1 MTIWIL
7 ALLVTAVVGA
17 LGRQIGGIRMGI
29 SLIGVI
35 VALFVAGP
43 LAPHLRTAL
52 GAIGMKDPVNSW
64 ALAAPLVFLAVV
76 LIFNSFAVAI
86 YIKISGYYKFRAPD
100 DVRMRW
106 ERIDAATGLSLG
118 IVAAVV
124 YLVAAS
130 AYLYHAGYVTR
141 QLKSPNDNP
150 LWLELVNKMHDDLT
164 STKFDRV
171 AAGVGQASPAF
182 FQGADL
188 LGLLYHN
195 PELQER
201 LAEYPQFLSL
211 AEDAAF
217 QTVFTN
223 ETLKPLLPA
232 KTNVALII
240 KNPTFRPLL
249 ANPEFQ
255 RNAQELDIAD
265 LTGFLKTGKSE
276 KYAKEPLVGK
286 WQVDVSATVRQHART
301 NPKATANDQGRLN
314 TLLRAAISDY
324 TLSVTPD
331 NKIFLKGRRDPIAF
345 AGMLMPGFR
354 FPMVQNPDGSNTPPP
369 PKTVA
374 TGTWKK
380 EGDKF
385 QFTVQTPTGERT
397 ADVNIVESG
406 KLAAPVGFNVLV
418 FTRMD

>member
-1 MTIWIL
+1 MTIWLL
-7 ALLVTAVVGA
+7 AVFLFAAVGA

-43 LAPHLRTAL
+43 LAPHLRSAL
-52 GAIGMKDPVNSW
+52 GAVGMKDPVTTW
-64 ALAAPLVFLAVV
+64 ALAAPLVFLGVM
-76 LIFNSFAVAI
+76 LMFNSFAVGA
-86 YIKISGYYKFRAPD
+86 YIKLSGYYKFRAPD

-106 ERIDAATGLSLG
+106 ERIDAATGVTLG
-118 IVAAVV
+118 VIAAAV

-141 QLKSPNDNP
+141 QLESPTDNA
-150 LWLELVNKMHDDLT
+150 LWLKLVNKMRDDLT
-164 STKFDRV
+164 SSKFDRV

-182 FQGADL
+182 FQGADV

-201 LAEYPQFLSL
+201 VPDYPQFLSL
-211 AEDAAF
+211 AEDGAF
-217 QTVFTN
+217 QAVFTN
-223 ETLKPLLPA
+223 ETFKVLLPA
-232 KTNVALII
+232 KTNVALML
-240 KNPTFRPLL
+240 KDPAFRPLL
-249 ANPEFQ
+249 VHPEFQ

-265 LTGFLKTGKSE
+265 LIGFLKTGKSE

-286 WQVDVSATVRQHART
+286 WQVDLSATVRQFARG
-301 NPKATANDQGRLN
+301 NPKVTANDQGRLRN
-314 TLLRAAISDY
+314 LLRAAISDY
-324 TLSVTPD
+324 TLTVTPD
-331 NKIFLKGRRDPIAF
+331 EKVFVKGRRDPIAF

-354 FPMVQNPDGSNTPPP
+354 FPVVPNPDGSDNPPP

-385 QFTVQTPTGERT
+385 QFTVQTPGGERT
-397 ADVNIVESG
+397 ADVSLVEGG
-406 KLAAPVGFNVLV
+406 KLAAPVGANTLV
-418 FTRMD
+418 FARMD

>member
-1 MTIWIL
+1 MTIWLL
-7 ALLVTAVVGA
+7 AVFLFVAVGA

-29 SLIGVI
+29 SLIGVV

-52 GAIGMKDPVNSW
+52 GAVGMKDPVTVW
-64 ALAAPLVFLAVV
+64 ALAAPLVFLGVM
-76 LIFNSFAVAI
+76 LMFNSFAVGA
-86 YIKISGYYKFRAPD
+86 YIKLSGYYKFRAPD

-106 ERIDAATGLSLG
+106 ERIDAATGVSLG
-118 IVAAVV
+118 VVAAVV

-130 AYLYHAGYVTR
+130 AYVYHVGYVTR
-141 QLKSPNDNP
+141 QLESPNDNA
-150 LWLELVNKMHDDLT
+150 LWLKLVNKLRDDLT

-182 FQGADL
+182 FQGADV

-201 LAEYPQFLSL
+201 LPEYPQFLSL
-211 AEDAAF
+211 AEDGAF
-217 QTVFTN
+217 QAVFTN
-223 ETLKPLLPA
+223 ETFKVLLPA
-232 KTNVALII
+232 KTNVALIL
-240 KNPTFRPLL
+240 KDPTFRPLL
-249 ANPEFQ
+249 VHPEFQ
-255 RNAQELDIAD
+255 RNAQELDLAD
-265 LTGFLKTGKSE
+265 LISFLKTGRSE

-286 WQVDVSATVRQHART
+286 WQVDLSATVRQFARA
-301 NPKATANDQGRLN
+301 NPKVTANDQGRLRN
-314 TLLRAAISDY
+314 LLRAAISDY
-324 TLSVTPD
+324 TLTVTPD
-331 NKIFLKGRRDPIAF
+331 EKVFVKGRRDPIAF

-354 FPMVQNPDGSNTPPP
+354 FPVVPNPDGSDTPPP

-385 QFTVQTPTGERT
+385 QFTVQTSGGERT
-397 ADVNIVESG
+397 ADVTIVEGG
-406 KLAAPVGFNVLV
+406 KLAAPVGANTLV
-418 FTRMD
+418 FARMD